1 MCKKAPEASAAA
13 TRRRRPRPSP
23 RERPPEATA
32 AAVVPPIKRAHLVT
46 DEGFLRRL
54 LANLGALA
62 VLLAAG
68 ASSRRAT
75 DLFLDAYHAAKE
87 RMMDIAGEMAWW
99 SLLSLLA
106 SSCCAVQLLLNA
118 LSLGCAGFNAVL
130 GPLRPTFL
138 ALMIVAQLGSWC
150 AARYYSGYASGGN
163 AQSWRMAAGSTVVS
177 GMLTLLP
184 EMLAWQTARREKGW
198 RKHQQLQNGTEDDD
212 TNNVETTIHL
222 QLSTMG
228 CSSCVSTVSRVLDGI
243 DGIARHRVS
252 LEKGIAEIVFEEGMP
267 GGAAVAG
274 ASALPR
280 QIMEQLE
287 QAGFPAI
294 ACSGE
299 TNYCSGYTDTHNPAI
314 TE

>member
-1 MCKKAPEASAAA
+1 MCKAPEASAAA
-13 TRRRRPRPSP
+13 TRRRRRRRRPSP
-23 RERPPEATA
+23 RERPPEAT

-68 ASSRRAT
+68 ASSPRAT

-118 LSLGCAGFNAVL
+118 LSLGCAGFNTVL

-150 AARYYSGYASGGN
+150 AAYYFSAYASGGN
-163 AQSWRMAAGSTVVS
+163 AQSWRMTAGSTVVS

-184 EMLAWQTARREKGW
+184 EMLEWQTARRERGR
-198 RKHQQLQNGTEDDD
+198 RKYKQLQNGTEEDDGTL
-212 TNNVETTIHL
+212 TNSVRTTMQL

-243 DGIARHRVS
+243 DGVARHRVS

-267 GGAAVAG
+267 GGGAGAG
-274 ASALPR
+274 ASDLKR

-287 QAGFPAI
+287 RAGFPAI
-294 ACSGE
+294 ACSG
-299 TNYCSGYTDTHNPAI
+299 DT
-314 TE
+314 